1 MTLRNAIIAGG
12 VFTVFMLLVLAA
24 LGSAFRPL
32 EILLWAAVV
41 IAGWLWLLGRA
52 RPKGTR

>member
-12 VFTVFMLLVLAA
+12 VFTVLMLLVLAA

>member
-1 MTLRNAIIAGG
+1 MSLRTAILAGG
-12 VFTVFMLLVLAA
+12 AFTVFMLLLLAA

-32 EILLWAAVV
+32 EILLWGAAVV
-41 IAGWLWLLGRA
+41 IGWLWILSRA